1 MLERAILLH
10 TKQQNQA
17 PIPPGLRYAGLGNTL
32 RGCKVVA
39 PSGLVDP
46 MNRVKLALC
55 SLLLAA
61 GAAHGQGAAVRIPSE
76 NRPPGMALLFERTIP
91 GGPQALGVYAIT
103 PDPAEPGLKRI
114 KVWEEL
120 PNDVKVRS
128 ETIRCSIAAPTRVT
142 NDGRHL
148 ILRELNPGGAISSAN
163 RIDHLVW
170 WAACFP
176 EQAGKDPAGL
186 RPLALQLGYSGFR
199 VERELVLPGG
209 LR

>member
-1 MLERAILLH
+1 MTRSVL
-10 TKQQNQA
+10 
-17 PIPPGLRYAGLGNTL
+17 
-32 RGCKVVA
+32 VA
-39 PSGLVDP
+39 
-46 MNRVKLALC
+46 C
-55 SLLLAA
+55 LLLISAS
-61 GAAHGQGAAVRIPSE
+61 AAHGQGAEVRIPSE

-91 GGPQALGVYAIT
+91 GGPQALGVYGIT
-103 PDPAEPGLKRI
+103 ADPAEPGLMRI

-128 ETIRCSIAAPTRVT
+128 ETIRCSTASPTRVT

-170 WAACFP
+170 WATCFP

-199 VERELVLPGG
+199 VEREVILPGG